1 MNSERI
7 EIDDKMTLQRR
18 FSLHIEDDLKVE
30 LQGLIARRP
39 VTLASGSPRRKQIL
53 RLAGIEPKVV
63 VPSVKE
69 NLNGI
74 ESPRD
79 YAIRLAELKLKS
91 VMADDSLTV
100 AADTI
105 VVLGDTILGKPVDNL
120 DARRILRFLSGR
132 RHWVMTSLAIRD
144 GRSDK
149 IVSDG
154 DTSFVTFNDLKVS
167 DIKSYVDSGEP
178 MDKAGAY
185 GIQGMGELLVQKL
198 EGSLL
203 NVIGF
208 PIELFVRMLRDLRK

>member
-1 MNSERI
+1 MP
-7 EIDDKMTLQRR
+7 LQKR
-18 FSLHIEDDLKVE
+18 FSLHIENDLKEE
-30 LQGLIARRP
+30 LHRLLGNQP

-53 RLAGIEPKVV
+53 KLAGIEPKVI

-69 NLNGI
+69 DLNGI

-79 YAIRLAELKLKS
+79 FAITLAKLKLKS
-91 VMADDSLTV
+91 VPRDNNALTV

-105 VVLGDTILGKPVDNL
+105 VVLEDTILGKPVDNL

-132 RHWVMTSLAIRD
+132 RHWVMTALAIRNGD
-144 GRSDK
+144 SDK
-149 IVSDG
+149 VYADG
-154 DTSFVTFNDLKVS
+154 EQSFVTFNDLKVS
-167 DIKSYVDSGEP
+167 DIKAYIDSGEP

-208 PIELFVRMLRDLRK
+208 PVELFVTMLRKIKAGE

>member
-1 MNSERI
+1 
-7 EIDDKMTLQRR
+7 LARR
-18 FSLHIEDDLKVE
+18 FTLHIDEDLKVE
-30 LQGLIARRP
+30 LHRLIGNQR

-53 RLAGIEPKVV
+53 KLAGIDAKVI
-63 VPSVKE
+63 VPSIRE
-69 NLNGI
+69 DLNGI

-79 YAIRLAELKLKS
+79 YAIALAEQKLGS
-91 VMADDSLTV
+91 APVDDSLTI

-105 VVLGDTILGKPVDNL
+105 VVLDDKILGKPVDNL

-132 RHWVMTSLAIRD
+132 RHWVMTALAVRN
-144 GRSDK
+144 GGSDK
-149 IVSDG
+149 VHTDG
-154 DTSFVTFNDLKVS
+154 ERSYVTFNDLKVA
-167 DIKSYVDSGEP
+167 DIKCYVDSGEP

-208 PIELFVRMLRDLRK
+208 PIELFVRMLREIRG